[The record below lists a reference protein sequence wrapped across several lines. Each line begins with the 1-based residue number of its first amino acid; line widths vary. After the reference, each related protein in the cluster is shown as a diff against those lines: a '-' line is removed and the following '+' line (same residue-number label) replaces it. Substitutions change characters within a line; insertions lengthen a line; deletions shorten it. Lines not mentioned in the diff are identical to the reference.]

1 MASAENLKNNK
12 SILGYFSK
20 PGSGIGK
27 YVLFGMAAMLTTA
40 TVMAGEVT
48 PPASTH
54 SAVYEAE
61 ATQHIHHSQ
70 DLGYLGHNIAVHAN
84 VFQKNVSNDYLAQES
99 LREQTNHSYPTIG
112 GECEVTVT
120 FSQDGRAPF
129 LGFTEDLYKM
139 TAPQTH
145 SQQELLREAVELH
158 EASHCEFNHFATP
171 ILVHDNPDLE
181 KKMNYYFSYGF
192 SNENGVSGIKTTL
205 NETFADTYALIQMI
219 KIHGDSADMQ
229 WLFKSMASQR
239 EEMTLKNGRKDN
251 LESHSSQFAI
261 EELMRPDIKEMIA
274 KTDNPEQLK
283 QLALEISNHSVQ
295 KLYHTYDKLGENAY
309 SITVMKNGLEF
320 ALYDALVAEKKAS
333 QSDTVRAIAYNGE
346 HTIAQDLLPEL
357 LKRVHAKG
365 VTGDDIHV
373 TEDRFKL
380 DQKTNQ
386 ILTDVIDDVVSEK
399 MMANNRQMRLDEFS
413 VVTDYNKYIK
423 NHSKAYVGDYA
434 SSDMPVA
441 EFATKVVDIRTNFA
455 TNNMMA
461 QNDIDSSNV
470 KTDIVNKIAQMR
482 QNSFSSTAALATT
495 LTVK

>member
-1 MASAENLKNNK
+1 MASSDNSKNNK
-12 SILGYFSK
+12 SILGYFSQ
-20 PGSGIGK
+20 PGAGIGK
-27 YVLFGMAAMLTTA
+27 HLLLGMAAMLTTA

-54 SAVYEAE
+54 SALYETE

-70 DLGYLGHNIAVHAN
+70 DLGYLGKNIAVHAN

-139 TAPQTH
+139 TAPQTQ

-158 EASHCEFNHFATP
+158 EASHCEFNHFANP
-171 ILVHDNPDLE
+171 ILVHDNPELE

-192 SNENGVSGIKTTL
+192 SNGSGVSGIKTTL
-205 NETFADTYALIQMI
+205 NETFADTYALIQMM
-219 KIHGDSADMQ
+219 KIHGDNTDMQ

-261 EELMRPDIKEMIA
+261 EELMRPDIKEIINQ
-274 KTDNPEQLK
+274 TDSPEQLK

-295 KLYHTYDKLGENAY
+295 KLYHTYDKLGERAY
-309 SITVMKNGLEF
+309 GIDVMKNGLTF
-320 ALYDALVAEKKAS
+320 ALCDALVAEKKDNPN
-333 QSDTVRAIAYNGE
+333 DTVRAITYNGE

-357 LKRVHAKG
+357 LKQVHAKG
-365 VTGDDIHV
+365 ITSDDIHV
-373 TEDRFKL
+373 AEEKFKFN
-380 DQKTNQ
+380 QKTNQ
-386 ILTDVIDDVVSEK
+386 ILTDVIDDVVSNK
-399 MMANNRQMRLDEFS
+399 MLANNRQMRMDEFS
-413 VVTDYNKYIK
+413 AVVDYNKYIK
-423 NHSKAYVGDYA
+423 NHSQAYLGDYA
-434 SSDMPVA
+434 SSDMSVA

-455 TNNMMA
+455 TNNILA
-461 QNDIDSSNV
+461 QNNTESTIAKADI
-470 KTDIVNKIAQMR
+470 INKIAQMR
-482 QNSFSSTAALATT
+482 QHSFSPTSTLATI